1 MNKDGSSFSKRRFGC
16 CFVVALLISITVIW
30 NIWLIHNSRK
40 RQRSTAFV
48 AEHIKK
54 IVICNPE
61 LLN

>member
-1 MNKDGSSFSKRRFGC
+1 MAAALVSDVLVVV
-16 CFVVALLISITVIW
+16 FVVALLISITVIW

-54 IVICNPE
+54 IVICDPE